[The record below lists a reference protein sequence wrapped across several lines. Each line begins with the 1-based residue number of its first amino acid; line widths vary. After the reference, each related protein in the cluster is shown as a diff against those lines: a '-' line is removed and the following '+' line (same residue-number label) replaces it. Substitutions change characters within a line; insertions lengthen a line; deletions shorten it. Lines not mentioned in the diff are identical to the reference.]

1 MVSVMATIGKRNTLT
16 VIRDS
21 TPGIYLDGGELG
33 EILLPNRYVPQDVA
47 AGDRLDVFIYRDSE
61 DRLVA
66 TTEQPHAGVGDVATL
81 RVLSLH
87 PRVGAFLDWGLP
99 KDLLLPFREQTGP
112 LEVGQEVAVR
122 VYLDEKTQRVVASM
136 KLGKH
141 APAVST
147 AGLRAGQAVSFLI
160 TEPTP
165 LGYKAL
171 VEGIHSGVL
180 FRDNL
185 TLPITVGETLKGYVR
200 SVRPDGKLDLSLDQA
215 GYRRVKPL
223 AQQILE
229 ALQENGGRLEY
240 DDESSPEAIRVIFGV
255 SKKAFKQALGTLYK
269 ARRLRFCHPG
279 IELLDNSNWAP
290 GAKPPAA

>member
-1 MVSVMATIGKRNTLT
+1 MATIGKRTTLS

-66 TTEQPHAGVGDVATL
+66 TTDQPHAGVGDVATL
-81 RVLSLH
+81 KVLSLH

-112 LEVGQEVAVR
+112 VVVGQEVAVR

-141 APAVST
+141 APAVPT
-147 AGLRAGQAVSFLI
+147 VGLRAGQAVSFLI

-171 VEGIHSGVL
+171 VEGVHSGIL
-180 FRDNL
+180 FRDSL
-185 TLPITVGETLKGYVR
+185 TLPVAVGETLKGFVR

-223 AQQILE
+223 AQQIVE

-279 IELLDNSNWAP
+279 IELLDNSNWTP
-290 GAKPPAA
+290 GAEPPTG